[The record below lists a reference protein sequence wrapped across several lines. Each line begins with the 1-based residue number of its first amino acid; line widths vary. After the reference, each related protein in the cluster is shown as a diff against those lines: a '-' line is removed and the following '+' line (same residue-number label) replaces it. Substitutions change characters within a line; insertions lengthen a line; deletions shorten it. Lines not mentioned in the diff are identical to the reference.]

1 MKKRLITITMI
12 LVYLAGFLFLS
23 YPEVNRFINYQS
35 VMKNIKEFRIATTVN
50 VEEKQTVLADLKTQ
64 MEQYNAEIFENG
76 QKNLSDPWAYEVS
89 SFDLQ
94 EYGME
99 SDMIAVISIPSMELE
114 LPVYLG
120 ASSKNMS
127 RGAVHLSQTSLPIGG
142 ENTNSVIA
150 AHRGYKGIPM
160 FREIEK
166 VKTGDKVFITN
177 PWETLTYQVVDIE
190 VIYPNEV
197 EKVLIQENRD
207 MLTLLTCYPY
217 LHNTHRYVVYCERVR
232 EEAESADQGEEIQ
245 VDAEIIFG
253 ENAENVRRE
262 AMTTDEKALNEETM
276 IKRVGYVLYLL
287 IGIAIAVSL
296 FVPKKKKE
304 EDEKIS
310 SEEVK
315 NENSDQK

>member
-35 VMKNIKEFRIATTVN
+35 VMKSIKEFRIATTVN
-50 VEEKQTVLADLKTQ
+50 VEEKQTILDDLKTQ
-64 MEQYNAEIFENG
+64 MQQYNAEIFENG

>member
-217 LHNTHRYVVYCERVR
+217 LHNTHRYVVYCERVK

-245 VDAEIIFG
+245 VDAKIVFG

-310 SEEVK
+310 SEEAK

>member
-35 VMKNIKEFRIATTVN
+35 VMKSIKEFRIATTVN

-94 EYGME
+94 EYGLE